1 MQLRDG
7 SPNMNT
13 SLFPIRSRSMK
24 SRRQARRTIRRI
36 MRDLRANVHGY
47 LAGDDLQTFR
57 QMNRAILRGPR
68 LA

>member
-1 MQLRDG
+1 
-7 SPNMNT
+7 
-13 SLFPIRSRSMK
+13 MK

-36 MRDLRANVHGY
+36 MRDLRSHVHGY

-57 QMNRAILRGPR
+57 QMNRAVLRGPR